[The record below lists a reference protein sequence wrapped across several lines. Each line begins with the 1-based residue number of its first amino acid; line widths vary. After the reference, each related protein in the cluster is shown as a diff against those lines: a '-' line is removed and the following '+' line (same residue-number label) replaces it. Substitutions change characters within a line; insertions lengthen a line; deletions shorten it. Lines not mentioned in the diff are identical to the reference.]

1 VNEFTPA
8 YRDESV
14 TVYEGDCLDVM
25 RGMPDCSVDSVVTD
39 PPYSYAFMGKNWDS
53 HESPRAFQAWC
64 ESWARECLRV
74 LKPGG
79 FLAAFGGTRT
89 FHRLACGVEDAGFE
103 VRDSIGHGS
112 SLLAWVQGQGF
123 PKSRDVGKAIDR
135 ARDDSAAITAVTSAM
150 ADAADRA
157 GITRAELDAH
167 MGTSDMGGWWL
178 SRLPHRSACPRW
190 DQWLVIKDYL
200 RMSDDLDAEVWR
212 LNGRKGKPGDNWDS
226 REVIGVRTTG
236 IGTGGGAVPYIA
248 DSENRD
254 VTAPATPEAKQWAGF
269 GTALRPSW
277 EPIVV
282 ARKPIR
288 GTVASNVVT
297 WGTGALNIDAC
308 RVAGER
314 VSTTRTTALGVM
326 NDDGWVPTPAV
337 FESHPAGRWPA
348 NVVLDESAAAELDR
362 QSGVTTSGALR
373 PYKEQ
378 HTVASSYRMDRDKTY
393 TSDANSGGASRFFP
407 VFKYEPKA
415 PTAERPK
422 LPDGTAHPTVKPR
435 DLIAWLARLF
445 TPPGGLIL
453 DPFAGTGTTGE
464 AAVMEGFRAVL
475 IERDP
480 KSVEMIRVRLRR
492 PIQAAMF
499 GA

>member
-14 TVYEGDCLDVM
+14 TVYEGECLDVL

-103 VRDSIGHGS
+103 VRDSIGYGS
-112 SLLAWVQGQGF
+112 SLLAWTYGSGF
-123 PKSRDVGKAIDR
+123 PKSLNVA
-135 ARDDSAAITAVTSAM
+135 TAVDKLRDGRSTELSSDESRFCAWM
-150 ADAADRA
+150 RDHSGLTAADAR
-157 GITRAELDAH
+157 RLF
-167 MGTSDMGGWWL
+167 TSDRFLTGTVQILNTATAASPRIGRRAMVPTAAAWAAALPEMNTPPEWVNALVKNPPQPPGGT
-178 SRLPHRSACPRW
+178 
-190 DQWLVIKDYL
+190 
-200 RMSDDLDAEVWR
+200 
-212 LNGRKGKPGDNWDS
+212 PGDEWHPGA
-226 REVIGVRTTG
+226 GV
-236 IGTGGGAVPYIA
+236 GTAG
-248 DSENRD
+248 SNE
-254 VTAPATPEAKQWAGF
+254 WAGF

-297 WGTGALNIDAC
+297 WGTGALNIDGC

-314 VSTTRTTALGVM
+314 VRTTRTTALGVM

-337 FESHPAGRWPA
+337 FESHPAGRWPP

-362 QSGVTTSGALR
+362 QSGTGPSHGLTWGGTNPNPMSWGSDRADAETTAG
-373 PYKEQ
+373 
-378 HTVASSYRMDRDKTY
+378 Y
-393 TSDANSGGASRFFP
+393 TDSGGASRFFP

-435 DLIAWLARLF
+435 DLCAWLARLF